1 MNQNVVAKK
10 SEKMKIHEDYK
21 CEKCNGCHYVD
32 YEKFIRNHHF
42 LVAQD
47 LERKNQEVRI
57 NDQMAFSPLE
67 IVRSCRSKFKL
78 VWQYIGY
85 GPRS

>member
-1 MNQNVVAKK
+1 
-10 SEKMKIHEDYK
+10 MKIHEAYK
-21 CEKCNGCHYVD
+21 CKKCNGCHSVD
-32 YEKFIRNHHF
+32 YDKFIRNF
-42 LVAQD
+42 YFFVARD

-67 IVRSCRSKFKL
+67 IVLSYRSKFKL
-78 VWQYIGY
+78 VWHYIGY